1 MSSKY
6 RNLFL
11 AFGVVAIVIM
21 LYSFDMEYDE
31 LLRNLKKAGYW
42 FPAVLLLWVVLYALN
57 AWAWYVI
64 IRNDKKNNIPFMK
77 VYKFTI
83 SGFALNYATPIG
95 LMGGE
100 PYRIM
105 ETTPYLGAAKATS
118 SVILYVMMHIF
129 SHICFWFASIFFF
142 IALYPVKWTVG
153 VMLAVVG
160 AFCLLAIYFFCKGYK
175 SGMAVKGLRIAA
187 RIPFLRSKVSRFAE
201 EKKELLQRID
211 NQIAELHSQ
220 HKKTFY
226 GSLSLEFFAR
236 VLGCLEI
243 YFIMN
248 ILTSDVSFAA
258 CILIQSFSS
267 LFANLFFFSPM
278 QLGAREGGLAIAAG
292 GMSISGGYGVYA
304 GLITRVRE
312 LFWIV
317 IGMLLMKV
325 GNYKK

>member
-1 MSSKY
+1 MNNKF

-11 AFGVVAIVIM
+11 AIGVVAIVVM
-21 LYSFDMEYDE
+21 LYSFDMKYDE
-31 LLRNLKKAGYW
+31 LLGNLKKAGYW
-42 FPAVLLLWVVLYALN
+42 FPAVLLLWVVMYALN
-57 AWAWYVI
+57 ACAWYI
-64 IRNDKKNNIPFMK
+64 IICNDKKSSIPFMK

-129 SHICFWFASIFFF
+129 AHFCFWFSSIFIFL
-142 IALYPVKWTVG
+142 ALYPVKWGVG
-153 VMLAVVG
+153 VMLVMVG
-160 AFCLLAIYFFCKGYK
+160 AFCLLAIYFFIKGYK
-175 SGMAVKGLRIAA
+175 NGMAVKGLRMAA
-187 RIPFLRSKVSRFAE
+187 KIPFLRAKVSRFAE
-201 EKKELLQRID
+201 DKKELLERID
-211 NQIAELHSQ
+211 TQIAELHSQ

-226 GSLSLEFFAR
+226 GSLGIEFVTR
-236 VLGCLEI
+236 ILGCLEI

-248 ILTSDVSFAA
+248 ILTTDVSFAA
-258 CILIQSFSS
+258 CILIQAFSS

-292 GMSISGGYGVYA
+292 GLSMSGGYGVYA

-312 LFWIV
+312 VFWIV

-325 GNYKK
+325 GNIKK